1 MSALDDLDRAITHER
16 DLLGKCRSDHGCQH
30 DHHALIDTYLDARTT
45 LTQPNPDLE
54 DKRRALAILYTARTA
69 TGGTP

>member
-1 MSALDDLDRAITHER
+1 MSALDDLDAAIAAEHRSLRACHNPDCRDTH
-16 DLLGKCRSDHGCQH
+16 
-30 DHHALIDTYLDARTT
+30 LDQVLDYEAAKNT
-45 LTQPNPDLE
+45 LTQPNPNPE

>member
-1 MSALDDLDRAITHER
+1 MSAIDDLDRAITHER
-16 DLLGKCRSDHGCQH
+16 ELLDKCRSEHGCQR

-45 LTQPNPDLE
+45 LAQPNPNPE
-54 DKRRALAILYTARTA
+54 DKRHALAILHTARTA